1 MPDSGSNENQAGPR
15 PERRP
20 SIESGRIKIRP
31 ITAAA
36 RFVLRCKP
44 DDIAALTGAFGV
56 PLPRTS
62 CQAAVAGTRASLW
75 LGPDE
80 WLLLTDDG
88 SQSVIEGAFASLSS
102 QLRFSLVD
110 VSHRFSGVTLSGSAA
125 ADALSV
131 GCPLDL
137 HDSVFTVS
145 SCTRT
150 LFGKC
155 EIILWRAST
164 NTFRLEFGRSYA
176 DYVWRLLQVAC
187 SDTARTVIPAKAG
200 IR

>member
-1 MPDSGSNENQAGPR
+1 MPDGGSDENQAGPR
-15 PERRP
+15 PERRL
-20 SIESGRIKIRP
+20 SIEPGRLEIHP
-31 ITAAA
+31 IAAAA

-62 CQAAVAGTRASLW
+62 CRAAVAGTRASLW

-88 SQSVIEGAFASLSS
+88 SQSLIEGAFASLSS

-164 NTFRLEFGRSYA
+164 NTFRVEFERSSA

-187 SDTARTVIPAKAG
+187 SDTAHTLTAF
-200 IR
+200 